1 MAGRRTNLALLLLLA
16 GALVTGL
23 TAFGFGTRLDRFV
36 LVAHGAIGLAIV
48 LLTPWKSVIARR
60 GLRRR
65 NPARDVAV
73 TLAVLVPVALVTGVV
88 HSTLGY
94 RSVLSV
100 TALQLRIGA
109 ALLTVPVLVW
119 HVASHRQ
126 RVRRTD
132 LSRRNALRL
141 GTLSA
146 GALVSYAVV
155 EQLTAVGRL
164 PGGNRR
170 FTGSFAAA
178 AGSGRPAAMPVTQWL
193 TDDVPT
199 VDRDSWRL
207 RVATS
212 RGERSWSYA
221 ELLTYSDEVRA
232 TLDCTGGWYA
242 EQDWSGALLN
252 RLLPADLRGRSVEV
266 VSHTGYRRRLPLADA
281 QRVLLATRLAGEP
294 LSPGHGFPA
303 RLVVPGRRGFWWVK
317 WVAALEVSD
326 DPWWLQPPFPL
337 Q

>member
-1 MAGRRTNLALLLLLA
+1 MAGRRTNLALLVLLA
-16 GALVTGL
+16 AALATGL
-23 TAFGFGTRLDRFV
+23 TAFGFGTRPGRLV

-60 GLRRR
+60 GLGRG
-65 NPARDVAV
+65 NPARDVAI
-73 TLAVLVPVALVTGVV
+73 TLAVLVPVALLTGVL

-94 RSVLSV
+94 RSVWSV
-100 TALQLRIGA
+100 TALQLHIGA
-109 ALLTVPVLVW
+109 ALLTLPVLVW

-155 EQLTAVGRL
+155 EQVTAVAGL

-170 FTGSFAAA
+170 FTGSFATS
-178 AGSGRPAAMPVTQWL
+178 SGQPAAMPVTQWL
-193 TDDVPT
+193 TDDVPS
-199 VDRDSWRL
+199 VDPDRWRL
-207 RVATS
+207 RVGTP
-212 RGERSWSYA
+212 RGGRSWSYD
-221 ELLTYSDEVRA
+221 ELLTYSDAVRA

-242 EQDWSGALLN
+242 EQDWSGVLLS
-252 RLLPADLRGRSVEV
+252 RLLPADAGGRSVEV
-266 VSHTGYRRRLPLADA
+266 VSLTGYRRRLPLADA
-281 QRVLLATRLAGEP
+281 HRVLVATRLAGK
-294 LSPGHGFPA
+294 LLTPGHGFPA

-317 WVAALEVSD
+317 WVASLEVSD
-326 DPWWLQPPFPL
+326 NPWWLQPPFPL

>member
-1 MAGRRTNLALLLLLA
+1 MAGRRTNLALLLLL
-16 GALVTGL
+16 GTALATGL
-23 TAFGFGTRLDRFV
+23 TAFGIGTRPDRFV

-48 LLTPWKSVIARR
+48 GLTPWKSVIARR

-65 NPARDVAV
+65 NPARDVAI
-73 TLAVLVPVALVTGVV
+73 TLAVLVPVALLTGVL
-88 HSTLGY
+88 HSALGY
-94 RSVLSV
+94 RSVWSI
-100 TALQLRIGA
+100 TALPVHVGA

-155 EQLTAVGRL
+155 EQLTAVARL

-170 FTGSFAAA
+170 FTGSFAAT
-178 AGSGRPAAMPVTQWL
+178 GSGQPAAMPVTQWL
-193 TDDVPT
+193 TDDVLT
-199 VDRDSWRL
+199 VERDSWRL
-207 RVATS
+207 RVGS
-212 RGERSWSYA
+212 SGGERSWSYA
-221 ELLTYSDEVRA
+221 ELLTYSDGVRA

-242 EQDWSGALLN
+242 EQEWSGVLLR
-252 RLLPADLRGRSVEV
+252 RLLPADVRGFSVEV
-266 VSHTGYRRRLPLADA
+266 VSLTGYRRRLPLADA
-281 QRVLLATRLAGEP
+281 DRVLLATRLAGEP

-326 DPWWLQPPFPL
+326 DPWWWQSPFPL